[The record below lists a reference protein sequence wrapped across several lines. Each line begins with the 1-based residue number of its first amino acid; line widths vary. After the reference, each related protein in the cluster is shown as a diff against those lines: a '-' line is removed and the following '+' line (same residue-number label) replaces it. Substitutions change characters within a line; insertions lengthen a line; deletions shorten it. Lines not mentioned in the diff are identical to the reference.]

1 MATTDPNS
9 AVGQVQGINDAL
21 AKYFS
26 DMTKY
31 LSQGGTC
38 PDIRD
43 YLAGTDFSELH
54 RLASQAQE
62 GSSNYP
68 NGTAIENI
76 HHISAV
82 TREFGLRTKSKS
94 DYYGDGAVDA
104 TTESNYYATMKTVYA
119 SMIMGNVTPGGSL

>member
-1 MATTDPNS
+1 MAVDPNS

-31 LSQGGTC
+31 LSTGGTC
-38 PDIRD
+38 PDFRD
-43 YLAGTDFSELH
+43 YITGTDYSELH
-54 RLASQAQE
+54 RLASQSQE

-68 NGTAIENI
+68 NGAAIENT
-76 HHISAV
+76 HHINAI

-94 DYYGDGAVDA
+94 DYYGDGASDA

-119 SMIMGNVTPGGSL
+119 NMIIGNVSSGGSL